1 MPYDLERAI
10 LTGPFARVFEP
21 KFDYKK
27 ELAKN
32 FSDAMKHYIPQSASK
47 DRNKVWFLFVIEDEE
62 RNIGD

>member
-1 MPYDLERAI
+1 MPYDLERAT

-27 ELAKN
+27 
-32 FSDAMKHYIPQSASK
+32 DYIPQSASK